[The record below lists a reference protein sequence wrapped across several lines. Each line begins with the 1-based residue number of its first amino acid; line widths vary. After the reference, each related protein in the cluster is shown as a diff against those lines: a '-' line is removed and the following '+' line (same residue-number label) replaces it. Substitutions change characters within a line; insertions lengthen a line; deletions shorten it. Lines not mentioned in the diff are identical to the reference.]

1 MSRLDARIPPP
12 LVMLLAAG
20 LGWGLSQACPGITL
34 SAWTGDRALA
44 IACAS
49 IGTGLD
55 AVAGVHFLRRRTTIN
70 PLRPQASTQLV
81 TDGLHRFSRN
91 PMYLGQALI
100 LLGFALWQH
109 HSAAFLALP
118 LYLGWVNRFQ
128 IVPEERALRA
138 KFGVAYI
145 DYCQRVRR
153 WL

>member
-20 LGWGLSQACPGITL
+20 LAWGLSQSMPGGRFTL
-34 SAWTGDRALA
+34 PHPASTGGGVALA
-44 IACAS
+44 GFALNLAPKLRFRRA
-49 IGTGLD
+49 GTT
-55 AVAGVHFLRRRTTIN
+55 VN

-118 LYLGWVNRFQ
+118 LYLGWVSRFQ